1 MACQHLFSFL
11 FGLTR
16 IARKRVIFPALYSA
30 MRRENAAVLFARHA

>member
-1 MACQHLFSFL
+1 M

-30 MRRENAAVLFARHA
+30 MQREIAAVLFAHRA